1 MSCAINKL
9 NLACSSHIK
18 ILRFPIFLEKKIF
31 ATGNG
36 GGGGEVLIRETFS
49 RCNIY

>member
-36 GGGGEVLIRETFS
+36 GGGGGGGAYKR
-49 RCNIY
+49 NIFKM

>member
-36 GGGGEVLIRETFS
+36 GGGWGGGGGAYKR
-49 RCNIY
+49 NIFKM

>member
-36 GGGGEVLIRETFS
+36 GGGGGGGAHKR
-49 RCNIY
+49 NIFKM